1 MFAFIFSFILI
12 FAESSSGGA
21 SGGFAEWWHKNAD
34 PYLNFPGF
42 EAWRFINLTIFLIIL
57 ISLLRKPLSTAFK
70 AKREQIRAELIR
82 AEQERKAAEAR
93 LIETEAKLAR
103 LGAEKQSVITRAQAE
118 AEAEKRRIAEQTEFE
133 ITKLREQTENEIA
146 RTAKQARAELRRLSA
161 EETIR
166 LAEEIIK
173 GKINPQTDARLV
185 KSNIQ
190 SIGGLN

>member
-1 MFAFIFSFILI
+1 MFAFIFSFILL
-12 FAESSSGGA
+12 FAAGSGA
-21 SGGFAEWWHKNAD
+21 SGGSMGWWKQVE

-57 ISLLRKPLSTAFK
+57 ISLLRKPLSAAFK

-93 LIETEAKLAR
+93 LIETEARLAR
-103 LGAEKQSVITRAQAE
+103 LEAEKQNVISKAQME
-118 AEAEKRRIAEQTEFE
+118 AETERRRIVEQTEFE
-133 ITKLREQTENEIA
+133 IRKLREQTENEIA
-146 RTAKQARAELRRLSA
+146 RTAKQARAELRRQSA
-161 EETIR
+161 EETVR

-173 GKINPQTDARLV
+173 GKINPQTDSRLV
-185 KSNIQ
+185 KANIQ

>member
-12 FAESSSGGA
+12 FAGSGGA
-21 SGGFAEWWHKNAD
+21 AAGGFAEWWQKNAD

-42 EAWRFINLTIFLIIL
+42 EAWRFINLVIFLIIL
-57 ISLLRKPLSTAFK
+57 ISLLRKPLSAAFK
-70 AKREQIRAELIR
+70 TKREQIRAELIR
-82 AEQERKAAEAR
+82 AEEERRAAEAR
-93 LIETEAKLAR
+93 LVETEAKLAR
-103 LGAEKQSVITRAQAE
+103 LETERQTVITRAQAE

-133 ITKLREQTENEIA
+133 IAKLREQTENEIA

-161 EETIR
+161 DETVR

-173 GKINPQTDARLV
+173 EKINPQTDARLV
-185 KSNIQ
+185 KTNIQ